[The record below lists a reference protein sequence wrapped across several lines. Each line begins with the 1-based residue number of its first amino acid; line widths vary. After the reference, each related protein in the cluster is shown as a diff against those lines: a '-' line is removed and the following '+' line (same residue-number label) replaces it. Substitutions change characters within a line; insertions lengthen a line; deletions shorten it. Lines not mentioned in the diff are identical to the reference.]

1 MSKIDETTIQRV
13 IERADIVEVIGD
25 FVELKKKGARYLG
38 LCPFHDDRHATNFSV
53 YPSKQC
59 YRCFACEAKGDVVKF
74 LMEHE
79 RLSFPDAI
87 RWLGKK
93 YGIPVDDV
101 PLDYTPPAPRPKP
114 QPLPMLEISKGYV
127 RPGRI
132 EIDNLVC
139 WIASVPWDGAQQ
151 ARILE
156 VLEEYHIGHSRWGFT
171 MFWQIDKEGRVRTGK
186 MMKYKTDGHRDKESK
201 YNFDWVHSLMNRQ
214 HLIDTDKVEVKPCL
228 FGLHLLN
235 KYKGADVC
243 IVESEKTAII
253 MAIAYGNH
261 VKQVWMACGGLQN
274 ISKEKLA
281 PIMKEGRRIVL
292 YPDRDGVKEWEK
304 KAHELDYLN
313 ITVDARPVREWWKPC
328 DGEKA
333 DIADVVVRSITEHQ
347 RKQPI

>member
-1 MSKIDETTIQRV
+1 MGKIDETTIQRV

-25 FVELKKKGARYLG
+25 FVELKKKGARYIG
-38 LCPFHDDRHATNFSV
+38 LCPFHDDNHATNFSV
-53 YPSKQC
+53 YPAKQC

-79 RLSFPDAI
+79 KLSFPDAI
-87 RWLGKK
+87 RWLGRK

-101 PLDYTPPAPRPKP
+101 PLDYTPPAPRPKTE
-114 QPLPMLEISKGYV
+114 PLPMLEIHKGYV

-132 EIDNLVC
+132 KADNLVN
-139 WIASVPWDGAQQ
+139 WIASVQWDASQR
-151 ARILE
+151 ARIVA
-156 VLEEYHIGHSRWGFT
+156 VLKDYHIGHSRWGFT
-171 MFWQIDKEGRVRTGK
+171 VFWQIDNEGIVRTGK
-186 MMKYKTDGHRDKESK
+186 MMKYKSDGHRDKESK
-201 YNFDWVHSLMNRQ
+201 YNFDWVHSVMNRQ

-228 FGLHLLN
+228 FGLHLLD

-261 VKQVWMACGGLQN
+261 AKQVWMACGGLQN

-304 KAHELDYLN
+304 KARELDYLN
-313 ITVDARPVREWWKPC
+313 ITVDARPVTEWWKPC

-333 DIADVVVRSITEHQ
+333 DIADVVVRSITEHP
-347 RKQPI
+347 KK

>member
-1 MSKIDETTIQRV
+1 MGKIDETTIQRV

-38 LCPFHDDRHATNFSV
+38 LCPFHEDRHATNFSV

-87 RWLGKK
+87 RWLGRK

-127 RPGRI
+127 KPGRI
-132 EIDNLVC
+132 ESDNLVN
-139 WIASVPWDGAQQ
+139 WIASVPWDGAQR
-151 ARILE
+151 ARIVD
-156 VLEEYHIGHSRWGFT
+156 VLKEYHIGHSRWGFT
-171 MFWQIDKEGRVRTGK
+171 VFWQIDEQGRVRTGK
-186 MMKYKTDGHRDKESK
+186 MMKYKVDGHRDKESK
-201 YNFDWVHSLMNRQ
+201 YNFDWVHSVLNRQ

-235 KYKGADVC
+235 NYKGADVC

-253 MAIAYGNH
+253 MAIAYGNN

-281 PIMKEGRRIVL
+281 PIMKEGRRMVL

-304 KAHELDYLN
+304 KARELDYLN
-313 ITVDARPVREWWKPC
+313 ITVDARPVMEWWKPC

-333 DIADVVVRSITEHQ
+333 DIADVVVRSIKEHQ

>member
-1 MSKIDETTIQRV
+1 MGKIDEMTIQRV

-25 FVELKKKGARYLG
+25 FVDLKKKGARYLG
-38 LCPFHDDRHATNFSV
+38 LCPFHEDRHATNFSV
-53 YPSKQC
+53 YPRKQC

-79 RLSFPDAI
+79 KLSFPDAI
-87 RWLGKK
+87 RWLGRK

-114 QPLPMLEISKGYV
+114 APLPMLEINKGYV

-132 EIDNLVC
+132 EADNLVN
-139 WIASVPWDGAQQ
+139 WIASVPWDGAQR
-151 ARILE
+151 ARILK
-156 VLEEYHIGHSRWGFT
+156 VLEEYRIGHSRWGFT
-171 MFWQIDKEGRVRTGK
+171 VFWQIDKEGRVRTGK
-186 MMKYKTDGHRDKESK
+186 MMKYKTDGHRDKESQ

-228 FGLHLLN
+228 FGLHLLD

-261 VKQVWMACGGLQN
+261 VKQVWMACGGIQN

-313 ITVDARPVREWWKPC
+313 ITVDARPVREWWQPC

-333 DIADVVVRSITEHQ
+333 DIADVVVRSIKEHQ
-347 RKQPI
+347 RKHQI

>member
-1 MSKIDETTIQRV
+1 
-13 IERADIVEVIGD
+13 
-25 FVELKKKGARYLG
+25 
-38 LCPFHDDRHATNFSV
+38 
-53 YPSKQC
+53 
-59 YRCFACEAKGDVVKF
+59 
-74 LMEHE
+74 
-79 RLSFPDAI
+79 
-87 RWLGKK
+87 
-93 YGIPVDDV
+93 
-101 PLDYTPPAPRPKP
+101 
-114 QPLPMLEISKGYV
+114 
-127 RPGRI
+127 
-132 EIDNLVC
+132 
-139 WIASVPWDGAQQ
+139 
-151 ARILE
+151 
-156 VLEEYHIGHSRWGFT
+156 
-171 MFWQIDKEGRVRTGK
+171 
-186 MMKYKTDGHRDKESK
+186 
-201 YNFDWVHSLMNRQ
+201 MNRQ
-214 HLIDTDKVEVKPCL
+214 HLIDTEKVDVKPCL

-261 VKQVWMACGGLQN
+261 VKQVWMACGGIQN